1 MVPDLVGMEVDS
13 PPLGCSISPEFQS
26 WSPFAAMS
34 LSPQIPNHAG
44 TEAGCLSYQLMP
56 LDLQNQQQVPLQA
69 ASPPAL
75 DVAPYQINPIQMRL
89 SCLSKTWN
97 HPALHAIE

>member
-1 MVPDLVGMEVDS
+1 
-13 PPLGCSISPEFQS
+13 
-26 WSPFAAMS
+26 
-34 LSPQIPNHAG
+34 
-44 TEAGCLSYQLMP
+44 MP

-97 HPALHAIE
+97 HPALHAIEWGETLRGLRRSSARIDLDRGGQRRAVHMKAHGGGGGHGVPVSVGSKSRS